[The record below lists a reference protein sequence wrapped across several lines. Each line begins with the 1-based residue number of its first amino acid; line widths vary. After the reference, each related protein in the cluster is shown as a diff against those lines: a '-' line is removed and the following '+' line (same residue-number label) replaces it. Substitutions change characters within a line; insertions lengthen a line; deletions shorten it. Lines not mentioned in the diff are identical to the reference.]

1 MELMSQFTV
10 NNTNS
15 VNGKKKRRKAS
26 AALGKAPSP
35 KRQLTVSEDNKSFT
49 MVSRAGDNNADDVS
63 NDDYDS
69 DNSLEEYSDEDVE
82 NMENVI
88 DQNVNKSIVSDVNN
102 DNDIGDMVTSD
113 APPSPSTI
121 AARADDIF
129 CRDYIVD
136 PPVLHLKPV
145 SEMLAATLTT
155 WCHVPPKKEEI
166 KEMFKASLV
175 PINVEGLH
183 PVCINESLYRKLP
196 MKAKINDQRLHGL
209 NTFLACGTEIFND
222 FCQIKAGLK
231 YTTDKS
237 NMRVTDNAEIVIDG
251 LTIDFPGIHCLLGR
265 SICLLTAAHS
275 NILQKRRVSLQ
286 AYIDKKFHYFTRD
299 SNPVTTQLLG
309 ADLEQKISDSMKTSD
324 AARQLTYRPVGC
336 RGFP

>member
-1 MELMSQFTV
+1 MELMSQFAA

-15 VNGKKKRRKAS
+15 VIGKKKRRKAS

-49 MVSRAGDNNADDVS
+49 MVSQAGDNNADDVS

-69 DNSLEEYSDEDVE
+69 DNSLEEYLDEDVE
-82 NMENVI
+82 YMENVI
-88 DQNVNKSIVSDVNN
+88 DQNANKSIVSDVKN
-102 DNDIGDMVTSD
+102 DNDIGDMVTSH

-136 PPVLHLKPV
+136 PPVLHLKPI
-145 SEMLAATLTT
+145 SETLATTLTT
-155 WCHVPPKKEEI
+155 WCCVPPKKEEI

-183 PVCINESLYRKLP
+183 PVHINESLYRKLP

-209 NTFLACGTEIFND
+209 NTFLACGTGPLAEIFND
-222 FCQIKAGLK
+222 FCQIEAGLK
-231 YTTDKS
+231 YMTDKS
-237 NMRVTDNAEIVIDG
+237 NMRVTNNAEIVIDG
-251 LTIDFPGIHCLLGR
+251 LTIDFPGIRHLLGR
-265 SICLLTAAHS
+265 SIHPLTAAHS
-275 NILQKRRVSLQ
+275 NILQKRKSLSLG
-286 AYIDKKFHYFTRD
+286 FH
-299 SNPVTTQLLG
+299 
-309 ADLEQKISDSMKTSD
+309 
-324 AARQLTYRPVGC
+324 
-336 RGFP
+336 